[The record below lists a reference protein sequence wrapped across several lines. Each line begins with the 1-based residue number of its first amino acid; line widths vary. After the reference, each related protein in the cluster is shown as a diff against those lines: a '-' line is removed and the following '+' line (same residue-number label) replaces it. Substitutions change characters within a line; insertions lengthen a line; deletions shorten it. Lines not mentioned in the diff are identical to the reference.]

1 MFYGFMLVNS
11 SLGEYKFLPRYDAV
25 IGTMTAPSQE
35 YTCICNCFLIGTIK
49 GVPDGWASVRS
60 RDNES
65 YYLALETTQNETA
78 ICIPFK
84 KGDKIFLGSTGIYNL
99 GVARAD

>member
-1 MFYGFMLVNS
+1 
-11 SLGEYKFLPRYDAV
+11 
-25 IGTMTAPSQE
+25 MTAPSQQ
-35 YTCICNCFLIGTIK
+35 YDCLCNCFLIGTIK
-49 GVPDGWASVRS
+49 GVPDGSANVRS
-60 RDNES
+60 VYNKN
-65 YYLALETTQNETA
+65 YYLAHEKTQHETA

>member
-1 MFYGFMLVNS
+1 
-11 SLGEYKFLPRYDAV
+11 
-25 IGTMTAPSQE
+25 MTAPSQE
-35 YTCICNCFLIGTIK
+35 YTCICNSFLIGTIK

-60 RDNES
+60 MYNKN
-65 YYLALETTQNETA
+65 YYLALESTQHETA

-84 KGDKIFLGSTGIYNL
+84 KGDKIILGSRGIYNL

>member
-1 MFYGFMLVNS
+1 
-11 SLGEYKFLPRYDAV
+11 
-25 IGTMTAPSQE
+25 MTSPSQE
-35 YTCICNCFLIGTIK
+35 YTCVCNCFLIGTIK
-49 GVPDGWASVRS
+49 GVQDGWASVRS
-60 RDNES
+60 THGKN

-78 ICIPFK
+78 ICIPFQ